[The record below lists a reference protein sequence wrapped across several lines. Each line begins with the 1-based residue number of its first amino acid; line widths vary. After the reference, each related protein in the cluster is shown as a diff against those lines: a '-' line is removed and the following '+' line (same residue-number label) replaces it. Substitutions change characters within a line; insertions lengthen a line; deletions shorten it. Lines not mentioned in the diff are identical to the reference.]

1 MFHVIS
7 FQGKINRVV
16 ISSVFSFCFL
26 ASLTIAVTGQTIVN
40 YSQWRNFSSVSKILY
55 VSGMV
60 DGLIYT
66 YKSDKENSELASSIH
81 SCLNELNIT
90 RPEIVAMVDN
100 FYLNTQNWA
109 FAPQDAIQLQLIDG
123 HCYQY
128 AYSKN

>member
-1 MFHVIS
+1 
-7 FQGKINRVV
+7 
-16 ISSVFSFCFL
+16 
-26 ASLTIAVTGQTIVN
+26 
-40 YSQWRNFSSVSKILY
+40 
-55 VSGMV
+55 MV

-66 YKSDKENSELASSIH
+66 YKSDKGNSEIASSIH
-81 SCLNELNIT
+81 SCLNGLNIT
-90 RPEIVAMVDN
+90 MPEIVAMVDN